1 MSIVEPLV
9 GFKSIKWSSQPSTHP
24 VSHSP
29 TMRLSSLPVRDL
41 HKKCLR
47 PKTEFLVIAKRQI
60 KSCSFVLKK
69 TFRCSLILK
78 PNQEL
83 FLHFEENFQLFLR
96 LKPNLQL
103 FLCLLVSASAT
114 FGNKEKRV
122 KEGGKK
128 EEGGCFE
135 VNNKNNPRSTE
146 LIEIRQVSLF
156 IRILII

>member
-60 KSCSFVLKK
+60 
-69 TFRCSLILK
+69 SL
-78 PNQEL
+78 NTDEEL
-83 FLHFEENFQLFLR
+83 FLCFEE
-96 LKPNLQL
+96 NLQL
-103 FLCLLVSASAT
+103 FLCFYQNLQL
-114 FGNKEKRV
+114 FL
-122 KEGGKK
+122 
-128 EEGGCFE
+128 CFE
-135 VNNKNNPRSTE
+135 DN
-146 LIEIRQVSLF
+146 F
-156 IRILII
+156 